1 MLFIK
6 RFLSSANSS
15 IAASRERTTSI
26 IKRYT
31 KNHEWISY
39 TSLDGPITLGISDYG
54 QKAIGDLVY
63 VEVCKDGGLDNNNRE
78 NNIDTTTTTANNNKD
93 NNSKQQQE
101 KPIAIVEGVKGA
113 TDVYCPF
120 RDYKIIDIN
129 ENVIK
134 RPSLI
139 NKSPEE
145 EGYLLKFLLN
155 KSASTPTTKTTKTE
169 DLLNG
174 DEYMNFCKGQ

>member
-6 RFLSSANSS
+6 RFLSSANCSK
-15 IAASRERTTSI
+15 AASRERTAAATTTI

-39 TSLDGPITLGISDYG
+39 TSLEGPITLGISDYG

-63 VEVCKDGGLDNNNRE
+63 VEVCKDGGSDNNVNDNNN
-78 NNIDTTTTTANNNKD
+78 NISANNNNKSS
-93 NNSKQQQE
+93 NQQQE
-101 KPIAIVEGVKGA
+101 QPIAIVEGVKGA

-145 EGYLLKFLLN
+145 HGYLLKFLLN
-155 KSASTPTTKTTKTE
+155 KSVTNLTTTTKTE

-174 DEYMNFCKGQ
+174 DEYINFCKGQ